1 MESAC
6 NVGNFT
12 QLVQCPTRCQYNRIT
27 GNTGISCIDHV
38 YTIAKFRC
46 SDVVVTSFGGSDHDI
61 KGYTRYSKDP
71 PQPSRTII
79 KRSYKNFFAEDFLA
93 DLRQVD
99 WTEVF
104 QSQDVDMAAEAF
116 TGLFRNVLNKHAPC
130 IIYQQRKHYVPWLTD
145 QKLELMRER
154 DESKASA
161 LKLALEGSDSSE
173 EK

>member
-1 MESAC
+1 M
-6 NVGNFT
+6 
-12 QLVQCPTRCQYNRIT
+12 
-27 GNTGISCIDHV
+27 
-38 YTIAKFRC
+38 
-46 SDVVVTSFGGSDHDI
+46 
-61 KGYTRYSKDP
+61 
-71 PQPSRTII
+71 
-79 KRSYKNFFAEDFLA
+79 A

-104 QSQDVDMAAEAF
+104 QSQDVDMAAKAF

-173 EK
+173 AWTKYRKIKIQFTTGENMRRRILNLRK